1 MEHIL
6 ESTQSETTPED
17 IRVAIKAL
25 AKGAQPARTPIMRT
39 PAEYGLEFE
48 DIFFQSLDGVPLEG
62 WYIPADSD
70 RLIICNHP
78 GTFNRYGFPGH
89 LAPWSMAND
98 FEVNFIKIYEALHH
112 AGYNVLAYDM
122 RNHGASGSANNG
134 VMGYGMYEWR
144 DSIGAMQYVKSHEKL
159 KHMTVGLFSPCAG
172 GNATMRA
179 MTECPEVFED
189 VKALICPQPCSA
201 SISMKQIL
209 GFQGL
214 QDHMEELDFEQQKLG
229 GLPFDKC
236 TPHPYAPNLKVPTY
250 IIQVHDDPIT
260 QPIDVQTTYDLIPGK
275 EKKLFWIEGTNR
287 RFDGYNYFGKNPESM
302 IEWFDKYM
310 K

>member
-1 MEHIL
+1 MSHVL
-6 ESTQSETTPED
+6 ETTKSKTTPED
-17 IRVAIKAL
+17 IKAAIQAL

-39 PAEYGLEFE
+39 PAEYDLAFE

-62 WYIPADSD
+62 WFIPADSD
-70 RLIICNHP
+70 KLIICNHP

-89 LAPWSMAND
+89 IEPWSLASD
-98 FEVNFIKIYEALHH
+98 FEVNFIQLYEALHH

-134 VMGYGMYEWR
+134 VMAYGMYEWR
-144 DSIGAMQYVKSHEKL
+144 DSVGAMQYVKSHEKL
-159 KHMTVGLFSPCAG
+159 KHMTVGLYSPCAG
-172 GNATMRA
+172 GNATLKA
-179 MTECPEVFED
+179 MTECPEMFED

-201 SISMKQIL
+201 SISMKQIA

-214 QDHMEELDFEQQKLG
+214 EDYMEELDFEQRKLG
-229 GLPFDKC
+229 GLPFDQC
-236 TPHPYAPNLKVPTY
+236 TPHLYAPNVKVPTF

-260 QPIDVQTTYDLIPGK
+260 LPIDVQTTYDLIPV
-275 EKKLFWIEGTNR
+275 EDKKLFWIKGTTR
-287 RFDGYNYFGKNPESM
+287 RFDGYNYFGEHPEPM

-310 K
+310 Q